1 MLHWLGGFAR
11 GLREKDQ
18 SIATGLLI
26 GLIIWTLTHL
36 VDSVTSNGSIE
47 YATAYTNATLEDGTH
62 VYQIEVDVSNLSSD
76 TPIPNL
82 EVSIQNPGP
91 DHQASFYPAETSC
104 KFQPP
109 SWVGAALCDSHDDGG
124 DLMVPLLVPGTSV
137 SMAMKYLGSVA
148 PSSRPIVRIRPG
160 TVSNF
165 RLITPGPA
173 TFITRYETDLLLGIL
188 VLSVLLFVISVS
200 GGAQRTQK
208 AAPKE

>member
-1 MLHWLGGFAR
+1 MFRWLGRVAR

-36 VDSVTSNGSIE
+36 VDSVTSNGTIE
-47 YATAYTNATLEDGTH
+47 YATAYTNATLKDGTH

-76 TPIPNL
+76 TPIPDL

-91 DHQASFYPAETSC
+91 DNQATFYPAETSC

-109 SWVGAALCDSHDDGG
+109 SWVGSALCDSHDDGG

-137 SMAMKYLGSVA
+137 SMAMKYLGSIEPA
-148 PSSRPIVRIRPG
+148 ARPIVRIRPG

-188 VLSVLLFVISVS
+188 LLAVLLFVISVT
-200 GGAQRTQK
+200 GGA
-208 AAPKE
+208 PSDEEPGSKE